1 MMPAEA
7 WQDGP
12 PDGWDDD
19 RAYADDE
26 APSGSRRAPKSA
38 ALADLLVQL
47 VNSQADLFHDSKK
60 VAYAR
65 VKVGARSAVLK
76 VRSRGFRTWIA
87 YAARAFGALKAAALD
102 EAITT
107 IEGVA
112 LHDREEREVF
122 LRVAEVDGKAYVD
135 LGDKLGRCVE
145 ITSSGWT
152 LLDAAPVMFRRP
164 DAMRPLPVP
173 ERGGSIEELRPFI
186 NVDADGFVLFVAWIV
201 AAYRLGRAYAILAL
215 YGEQGTAKSTTS
227 RCGRALVDP
236 NVVPV
241 RSPPKC
247 EDDLIVAA
255 SHSHVVAFDNL
266 SGVHPWLSDA
276 LCRLATGGGLT
287 KRALYTDDDEVAI
300 EVLRPVIVNGIDEI
314 ANRADL
320 AERCIVLEL
329 QPLAKGRRKSER
341 SFREAFDA
349 AAPRIL
355 GAVFDGVSSAIR
367 NLGGVDD
374 TDLPRMADFA
384 MWSAAAEQGMG
395 FAAGTFAAAYGRN
408 RKRAVDLAL
417 QASPVAVALRALLE
431 KPMNAGQWSGQPE
444 QLLSALNELTA
455 EPTRRMPSWPKNAA
469 SLSRSMR
476 RAATF
481 LRTVGIDLA
490 LDGSAGR
497 DGSKSRQ
504 WTVTTRG
511 RDVDATGTQSESSRS
526 PEKIGIGIDG
536 DDGDE
541 TLPTHCFSE
550 LLT

>member
-1 MMPAEA
+1 MAAEA

-12 PDGWDDD
+12 PEGWDDD
-19 RAYADDE
+19 REYDDTD
-26 APSGSRRAPKSA
+26 APSGARRAPQSA
-38 ALADLLVQL
+38 KLADILVQ
-47 VNSQADLFHDSKK
+47 VINSQAELFHDPKR

-76 VRSRGFRTWIA
+76 VRARGFRTWVA
-87 YAARAFGALKAAALD
+87 YAARAFGAIKAAALD

-122 LRVAEVDGKAYVD
+122 LRIAEADGKVYVD
-135 LGDKLGRCVE
+135 LGDALGRCAE
-145 ITSSGWT
+145 ITSKGWT
-152 LLDAAPVMFRRP
+152 VLDAAPVMFRRP
-164 DAMRPLPVP
+164 DAMRPLPIP

-186 NVDADGFVLFVAWIV
+186 NVDDDGFVLFVAWIV

-266 SGVHPWLSDA
+266 SGVMPWLSDA

-341 SFREAFDA
+341 AFREAFDA

-355 GAVFDGVSSAIR
+355 GAVFDGVAAALENLSS
-367 NLGGVDD
+367 VDD

-384 MWSAAAEQGMG
+384 MWSAAAERGMG
-395 FAAGTFAAAYGRN
+395 FAAGSFAAAYDRN

-417 QASPVAVALRALLE
+417 QASPVAVALRTLLE
-431 KPMNAGQWSGQPE
+431 KPSNAGVWEGQPE
-444 QLLSALNELTA
+444 QLLSCLNELTA

-469 SLSRSMR
+469 SLSRSLR

-481 LRTVGIDLA
+481 LRTIGVEVD
-490 LDGSAGR
+490 LDGKAGR
-497 DGSKSRQ
+497 DSDRARQ
-504 WTVTTRG
+504 WRVTNTRG
-511 RDVDATGTQSESSRS
+511 RDGVAMGTRSEDSRS
-526 PEKIGIGIDG
+526 PEKTASG
-536 DDGDE
+536 DEGDAGDE
-541 TLPTHCFSE
+541 TFPTHCFSE